1 MRNREQGELEIT
13 MELTKLSI
21 LITLLNEMP

>member
-1 MRNREQGELEIT
+1 VRNREQGELEIT